1 MVVSGGGRSIVWV
14 KRNDRWRAEFVIDG
28 RRYDTAEEFERVKT
42 EAVLAINGRRIVAE
56 FETSDVS
63 DSEQPLV
70 LPSWEAY
77 LSTLGHETDAMG

>member
-1 MVVSGGGRSIVWV
+1 M
-14 KRNDRWRAEFVIDG
+14 
-28 RRYDTAEEFERVKT
+28 
-42 EAVLAINGRRIVAE
+42 AE

-77 LSTLGHETDAMG
+77 LSTLGPETDAMG